1 VNYVLQKIEAFVIKT
16 QDYGESNK
24 IITLFSQSLGKFS
37 AIARGAKKTKSRM
50 AAVTQP
56 FIYGRFFVYVNK
68 GLSTIQQGEIIDS
81 YRPIREDIIKTSYA
95 AYISELTDKLMD
107 SQSPDLYIFD
117 QFLSTIRWIAE
128 HDSDEVEIPIMMY
141 ELKMF
146 AKGGFAPVVDCCVR
160 CGNKEQ
166 LQSFSIADG
175 GLLCVNC
182 QQGTMNT
189 IALPESLRKLLYV
202 FAHIGIERLGTVS
215 VKPDNKRLLRLLLDA
230 YYDQYGS
237 YYLKSRRVLK
247 QLDQLM

>member
-1 VNYVLQKIEAFVIKT
+1 
-16 QDYGESNK
+16 
-24 IITLFSQSLGKFS
+24 
-37 AIARGAKKTKSRM
+37 M

-56 FIYGRFFVYVNK
+56 FIYGRFFVYVQV
-68 GLSTIQQGEIIDS
+68 GFSVMQAGVISES
-81 YRPIREDIIKTSYA
+81 YGSIREDIIKTSDA